1 MPEPHCRICLQPLAG
16 ELHYHANCCRAL
28 FGGTNIPVL
37 PFRWD
42 DLNSM
47 AESVVRSQIAMPG
60 VQPKLSLHLEHG
72 GSKEG
77 ERFTL
82 VGLEGGYILKP
93 PVTSYPEM
101 PEVEHLTMRMARAI
115 GIETAECGLMALEDE
130 KLALIVRRMD
140 RIGTAKLQMEDFAQ
154 LSDRLT
160 SEKYRGSLES
170 AGKVILRYSS
180 NPGFDALRF
189 FEVNLFC
196 FLTGNADMHLKNFS
210 LLRKADGEIGLS
222 PAYDLLATRL
232 LLPQDR
238 EETALTLNGKK
249 SNLRPKD
256 FKILGKALQLSDR
269 QMENTL
275 KRLRS
280 RLDQAT
286 LLIDQSF
293 CSSGLRESYH
303 ALIRERCAK
312 LEW

>member
-1 MPEPHCRICLQPLAG
+1 
-16 ELHYHANCCRAL
+16 
-28 FGGTNIPVL
+28 
-37 PFRWD
+37 
-42 DLNSM
+42 M

-101 PEVEHLTMRMARAI
+101 PEVEHLTMRMARAV
-115 GIETAECGLMALEDE
+115 GIETAECGLMALEDK

-210 LLRKADGEIGLS
+210 LLRKPDGEIGLS

-256 FKILGKALQLSDR
+256 FKIFGKALQLTDR
-269 QMENTL
+269 QMENSL
-275 KRLRS
+275 NRLRS

-286 LLIDQSF
+286 SLIDQSF
-293 CSSGLRESYH
+293 CSPGLQEGYQ
-303 ALIRERCAK
+303 ALIRDRRAK